1 MTCSGLRSRCTQP
14 TSCTRATHCSTRC
27 ATAFAMLAATAPVCS
42 CTPPSDEPQ
51 ESQLLVLVHAL
62 SWRDGAPSEADSAPL
77 TPLAPL
83 APSAAPAT

>member
-1 MTCSGLRSRCTQP
+1 
-14 TSCTRATHCSTRC
+14 
-27 ATAFAMLAATAPVCS
+27 MLAATAPVCS
-42 CTPPSDEPQ
+42 CTPPSCTPPSDEPQ
-51 ESQLLVLVHAL
+51 EPQLLVLVHAL